1 MSLNRK
7 PFYECEHCCK
17 KLLRKASFDKHVCEP
32 MRKLA
37 LCKTKK
43 GNAAFHDY
51 KYWLSL
57 KKRNV
62 TEFST
67 FMNSKFFNS
76 FIEFQE
82 FCSVKGIPDKKLF
95 IQYMVG
101 LDIAPFIWKTD
112 IIYEKYIIHYDTTK
126 TPMEMVTTTLS
137 TLSKLATILECDIG
151 DVLQHLLPS
160 EISKLIFE
168 RRLSPWLLLF
178 STKFMHYLHMLTD
191 ESQYIMI
198 NSVIDSDEWHRKFK
212 AHPKTVQK
220 IKSFITEFN
229 L

>member
-67 FMNSKFFNS
+67 FMNSL
-76 FIEFQE
+76 IVTG
-82 FCSVKGIPDKKLF
+82 CSG
-95 IQYMVG
+95 
-101 LDIAPFIWKTD
+101 
-112 IIYEKYIIHYDTTK
+112 
-126 TPMEMVTTTLS
+126 
-137 TLSKLATILECDIG
+137 
-151 DVLQHLLPS
+151 
-160 EISKLIFE
+160 
-168 RRLSPWLLLF
+168 
-178 STKFMHYLHMLTD
+178 
-191 ESQYIMI
+191 
-198 NSVIDSDEWHRKFK
+198 
-212 AHPKTVQK
+212 
-220 IKSFITEFN
+220 
-229 L
+229 